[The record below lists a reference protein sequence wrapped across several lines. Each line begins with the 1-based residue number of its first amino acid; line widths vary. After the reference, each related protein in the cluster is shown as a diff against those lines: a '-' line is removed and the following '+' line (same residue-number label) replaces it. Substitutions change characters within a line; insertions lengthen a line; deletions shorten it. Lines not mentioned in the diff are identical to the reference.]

1 MDMRTFVES
10 YLGEPRSRGNKW
22 WSWHCQVNRP
32 DSNPS
37 LKVESNGFKCF
48 SCGAYATREGKSAPE
63 AVFLVKELGWSWH
76 AAFTTL
82 GSLRERPVRPQ
93 PRGIVVGVL
102 PPSVEW
108 RKVFGERVQ
117 LAQWVLDDG
126 RFDAGLAFLLGRKYK
141 EATWVHFGVGYS
153 PAWREMSEFDTWLAE
168 GVVFPALV
176 NVQLWSVE
184 VRCLS
189 GSGLKYHRPKGGTEP
204 TPFGVSQLAGKD
216 TLVICEGALDAM
228 AAWQVCEGE
237 VDVIGLRGAANSL
250 GVWEQFLPHPR
261 KILALDADDAGDT
274 CAERLL
280 LSHPTWERRRPPEGR
295 DLGDMLKEGTL
306 SRSWLLQ
313 EVKL

>member
-32 DSNPS
+32 DSKPS
-37 LKVESNGFKCF
+37 LKVEPNGFKCF
-48 SCGAYATREGKSAPE
+48 SCGAYGTREGKSAPE
-63 AVFLVKELGWSWH
+63 AVFLVKEMGWSWH

-108 RKVFGERVQ
+108 REVF
-117 LAQWVLDDG
+117 LALWRKAVEDLRLG
-126 RFDAGLAFLLGRKYK
+126 TKGYGHLWHRGLHSDTCNR
-141 EATWVHFGVGYS
+141 FGVGYS
-153 PAWREMSEFDTWLAE
+153 HEWQRVEQFDTWLAE
-168 GVVFPALV
+168 GIVFPAFV
-176 NVQLWSVE
+176 RNRLWSLE

-189 GSGLKYHRPKGGTEP
+189 RTGPKYHRPKSGTEP
-204 TPFGVSQLAGKD
+204 TPFGIDQVAGKD
-216 TLVICEGALDAM
+216 TLIICEGAFDAL
-228 AAWQVCEGE
+228 AAWQVCEWE

-261 KILALDADDAGDT
+261 KILALDADKAGDE

-280 LSHPTWERRRPPEGR
+280 LSHPTWERRRPPDGQ

-313 EVKL
+313 EVRL